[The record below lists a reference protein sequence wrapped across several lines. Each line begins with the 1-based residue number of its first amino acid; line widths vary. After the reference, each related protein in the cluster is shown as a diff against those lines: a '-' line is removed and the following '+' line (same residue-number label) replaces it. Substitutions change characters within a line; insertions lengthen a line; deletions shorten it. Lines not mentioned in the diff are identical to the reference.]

1 MLWDAEQSD
10 RHPSRSLGR
19 CIASQSL
26 CPGEPRMGTLCAGK
40 GCRLDSQARRSGRP
54 DLDLDALIAQEL
66 DTGASVD
73 STTPVLPEERRI
85 PNDKRMEQDAHLARL
100 ARFAPLPLALLAQR
114 AGAAT
119 ANAGSIHHAQ
129 ASISFSAVFVRNQLL
144 VSRAPKRPIELASKV
159 LAGKAACF
167 PRRVAVVGGPY
178 PDAGAEEAGRVG
190 ACELPDGRAGANSV
204 VRTGIGSNWCPSSS
218 RIFQTHWLMICQAS
232 CPQAAWLHQ
241 RSGSCSLS
249 SSANAGSKA
258 PRCKYS
264 STTSQAVNARCGRVV
279 KKSSYT
285 TPARVTPTGLFFL
298 PEGCVATMTRYRAP
312 SGPTGICGQS

>member
-1 MLWDAEQSD
+1 
-10 RHPSRSLGR
+10 
-19 CIASQSL
+19 
-26 CPGEPRMGTLCAGK
+26 MGTLCAGK

-54 DLDLDALIAQEL
+54 DLDLDATFRA
-66 DTGASVD
+66 GAGYRRVGGLFD
-73 STTPVLPEERRI
+73 SSPARGA
-85 PNDKRMEQDAHLARL
+85 AHPQRQADGAGRSRGLRL

-119 ANAGSIHHAQ
+119 AHAGGIHHAQ

-178 PDAGAEEAGRVG
+178 PDAGAEEAGRVV
-190 ACELPDGRAGANSV
+190 ACELPDGRAGANAV

-218 RIFQTHWLMICQAS
+218 RILQTHWLMICQAS
-232 CPQAAWLHQ
+232 SPQAAWLHQ
-241 RSGSCSLS
+241 TSGSCSLS

-258 PRCKYS
+258 PRCTYS

-285 TPARVTPTGLFFL
+285 TPARVTPTGLFCL
-298 PEGCVATMTRYRAP
+298 LGGCVATMTRHRAP

>member
-1 MLWDAEQSD
+1 
-10 RHPSRSLGR
+10 
-19 CIASQSL
+19 
-26 CPGEPRMGTLCAGK
+26 MGTLCAGK

-54 DLDLDALIAQEL
+54 ELDLDALIAQEL

-119 ANAGSIHHAQ
+119 ANAGGIHHAQ

-178 PDAGAEEAGRVG
+178 PDARAEEAGRVV

-204 VRTGIGSNWCPSSS
+204 VRTGIGSSWCPSSS
-218 RIFQTHWLMICQAS
+218 RIFQTH
-232 CPQAAWLHQ
+232 
-241 RSGSCSLS
+241 
-249 SSANAGSKA
+249 
-258 PRCKYS
+258 
-264 STTSQAVNARCGRVV
+264 
-279 KKSSYT
+279 
-285 TPARVTPTGLFFL
+285 
-298 PEGCVATMTRYRAP
+298 
-312 SGPTGICGQS
+312 